1 MSDSFDAAVAGL
13 AETLAA
19 RLQWYDDT
27 GASHFPH
34 PKKIQ
39 RELLKEQ
46 EGYASSMDIVE
57 RSASKSLETLK
68 DETIGFC
75 EKCDLHQTRTKIV
88 FGAGNRNADLMFI
101 GEAPGAEDDR
111 QGQPF
116 TGKAGALLDKMISA
130 MGYSRESV
138 YICNIVKCRPP
149 NDRAPES
156 GEVARCEP
164 FLKSQV
170 NMVAPKIIVTLGR
183 FASQCLLNSQERIGE
198 LRGHWKEYE
207 GYTVM
212 PTFHPA
218 YLLQTPERKRE
229 AWHDLQKV
237 MRRLKTNHARL

>member
-19 RLQWYDDT
+19 RLQWYDET

-39 RELLKEQ
+39 HELLKEQ
-46 EGYASSMDIVE
+46 QGQVGAQTVTQI
-57 RSASKSLETLK
+57 SAAQNLETLK
-68 DETIGFC
+68 NDNIGFC
-75 EKCDLHQTRTKIV
+75 EQCDLHQTRTKIV
-88 FGAGNRNADLMFI
+88 FGSGNENADLMFI

-111 QGQPF
+111 QGEPF
-116 TGKAGALLDKMISA
+116 TGKAGELLDKMISA

-149 NDRAPES
+149 NDRDPEAD
-156 GEVARCEP
+156 EVERCEP
-164 FLKSQV
+164 FLKSQI
-170 NMVAPKIIVTLGR
+170 NMVTPKVIVTLGR

-229 AWHDLQKV
+229 TWHDLQKV
-237 MRRLKTNHARL
+237 MERLKGNQARA